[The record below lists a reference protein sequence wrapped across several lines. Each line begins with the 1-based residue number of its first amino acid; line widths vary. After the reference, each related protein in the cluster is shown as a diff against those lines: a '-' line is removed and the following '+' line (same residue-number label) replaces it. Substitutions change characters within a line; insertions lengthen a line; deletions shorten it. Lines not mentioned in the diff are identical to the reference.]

1 MTDIQFNTI
10 LKDALTVENRE
21 VFVSDW
27 ALSSVWED
35 KPEDD
40 IPQQRIDEIGQIWDA
55 AHMSFADILKASGRT
70 LVGFAEHYSIPY
82 RTVQNWKSGIHECPV
97 YLRLLLAR
105 VELGLFDGRK
115 R

>member
-1 MTDIQFNTI
+1 MTDVQFNTI
-10 LKDALTVENRE
+10 LKDALENNDRDA
-21 VFVSDW
+21 FVSDW
-27 ALSSVWED
+27 ALSSMWGD
-35 KPEDD
+35 SSAAD

-55 AHMSFADILKASGRT
+55 AHMSFADILAVSGRT
-70 LVGFAEHYSIPY
+70 LNNFALRYAIPY